1 MNKMKDR
8 IKELIVESYSPYST
22 DSVDLD
28 KFSKA
33 IINEC
38 INAINNS
45 EKLHV
50 YTSFDSAQH
59 TASLAFAKKAIRK
72 HFGLE

>member
-1 MNKMKDR
+1 MNDR

-22 DSVDLD
+22 DSIDLD
-28 KFSKA
+28 KFAKA

-59 TASLAFAKKAIRK
+59 NASVVFAKKAIRE